1 VLSGAR
7 APAPAPLRLD
17 RESRYES
24 LAAVVAPL
32 LVTVGAANA
41 GEIVI
46 TPKASDSGVVLT
58 ITGGKIGVVAKPEH
72 LKDTGAANVGEFVIN
87 PKASDRA
94 VVLTI
99 RGGKVLKASV
109 IAKPEPVANPE
120 HLKDTAAF
128 AGTPYIGPPPNA

>member
-1 VLSGAR
+1 MKSF
-7 APAPAPLRLD
+7 
-17 RESRYES
+17 
-24 LAAVVAPL
+24 AAVFAAL

-46 TPKASDSGVVLT
+46 TPKASDSVVVLT
-58 ITGGKIGVVAKPEH
+58 LRGGKVVNASVVVKPERVAKPKH
-72 LKDTGAANVGEFVIN
+72 LKDTGAANAGEIVIN

-99 RGGKVLKASV
+99 GGGKVVKASV
-109 IAKPEPVANPE
+109 IAEPESVAKPE

-128 AGTPYIGPPPNA
+128 ARTP

>member
-1 VLSGAR
+1 MKSF
-7 APAPAPLRLD
+7 
-17 RESRYES
+17 
-24 LAAVVAPL
+24 AAVAAAL

-46 TPKASDSGVVLT
+46 VAKTPDSGLVLT
-58 ITGGKIGVVAKPEH
+58 IRGGKFVQASVVAKSEH
-72 LKDTGAANVGEFVIN
+72 LKDTGAAIAGEFVIN

-99 RGGKVLKASV
+99 REGKVVKASV
-109 IAKPEPVANPE
+109 IAEPEPVAKPE

-128 AGTPYIGPPPNA
+128 APTP